1 MLFSKHGPIHL
12 HELPKLLSLCLPRPS
27 PVPPLVKI
35 LHPLSQSTITSTRE
49 PFPVLLKQTNLPLLW
64 ATVHCT
70 LLNIY
75 HGLTLEISA
84 RRVCMC
90 LLLENTP
97 HPTPFSYCLREGS
110 YARGKGRF
118 RREFIFKRLPM
129 CALQVQLICSSVPWS
144 LRGKLLVSDEN
155 LKERFQLDHFWW
167 MC

>member
-1 MLFSKHGPIHL
+1 MLVSKHGPIHL
-12 HELPKLLSLCLPRPS
+12 PELPKLLSLCLPRPS

-64 ATVHCT
+64 ATVHRT
-70 LLNIY
+70 LFNIY

-97 HPTPFSYCLREGS
+97 HPNPFSYCLQEGP
-110 YARGKGRF
+110 YAWGKGRF
-118 RREFIFKRLPM
+118 PREFIFKRLPM
-129 CALQVQLICSSVPWS
+129 CAIQVQLICSSVPWS
-144 LRGKLLVSDEN
+144 LIGKLLVSDEN